1 MLTIGRCSS
10 AVRCLSMLAL
20 MLIASIG
27 SAAEPKDVV
36 FRAKHDGSEQRYVE
50 LLPDDFDAQQ
60 SHWVLL
66 ALHGHGS
73 DRWQFIKQTRDE
85 CKGSRD
91 VAAKHRMIFVAPDY
105 RAATSWMGPAAEAD
119 TVQIIEELKQR
130 HRVTKVIVSGGSM
143 GGTSALTFAAL
154 HPELV
159 DAAVSLN
166 GMANHVEYSQF
177 QDAIAASFGGN
188 KQQKPDE
195 YRRRSAELAPDKLK
209 MPIAFTTGGNDKLVP
224 PDSVL
229 RLHDV
234 LLKQGRPVKLIHR
247 PTGGHSTNYADTVE
261 AFEFVIAELKKM
273 R

>member
-1 MLTIGRCSS
+1 MSICRLLATAGALLFVINNAS
-10 AVRCLSMLAL
+10 LSL
-20 MLIASIG
+20 
-27 SAAEPKDVV
+27 AAEPTDIV
-36 FRAKHDGSEQRYVE
+36 FKAKHDGSEQRYVE
-50 LLPDDFDAQQ
+50 LLPDGFDEQQ
-60 SHWVLL
+60 AHGVLV

-73 DRWQFIKQTRDE
+73 DRWQFVKQTRDE

-91 VAAKHRMIFVAPDY
+91 VAAKHGMIFISPDY

-119 TVQIIEELKQR
+119 VVQIIEEVKQR
-130 HRVTKVIVSGGSM
+130 HRVGKVIVSGGSM

-177 QDAIAASFGGN
+177 QDAISASFGGN

-195 YRRRSAELAPDKLK
+195 YRRRSAELWPDKLK

-224 PDSVL
+224 PDSIL
-229 RLHDV
+229 RLYEV
-234 LLKQGRPVKLIHR
+234 LQKEGRPVKLIHR
-247 PTGGHSTNYADTVE
+247 ATGGHSTNYADTVE
-261 AFEFVIAELKKM
+261 AFEFVIDALKKSS